1 MKIVATIFFLFIAV
15 ASFGGKRELDPIRKT
30 IRGFSKIDTAYIEPQ
45 HYNWS
50 LMGQATFNY
59 DYYRLESENGQSVT
73 FAPDIIAKVGPFF
86 GWRWVFLGYTFDLKN
101 IGIGDGGAK
110 REINFSIYSSQ
121 IGVDLFYRRT
131 GSDYKIRTSHLGDGI
146 DTERLRNVDFDGMKV
161 GITGINAY
169 YIFNHNRFSYPAAFA
184 QSTIQ
189 KISCGSW
196 MLGGG
201 YTHHSLQ
208 LNYDKL
214 QETVDER
221 IGKDKVAIDSS
232 LMFSSVKYND
242 ISVSLGYGYNWV
254 FARNWLFA
262 SSLSAALAYKKA
274 TGQMNTEGQRK
285 SLTGF
290 DLNNF
295 NVDGILRLGLVYNN
309 MRWYAGSSLIVHA
322 YNYNKQRFATN
333 NIFGNLNI
341 YVGVNFGA
349 RGKYKKTKR

>member
-1 MKIVATIFFLFIAV
+1 MKIVATIIFFLISM
-15 ASFGGKRELDPIRKT
+15 ASFAGKRELDPLRKT
-30 IRGFSKIDTAYIEPQ
+30 IRGFSAIDTAYIEPQ

-101 IGIGDGGAK
+101 IGFGNGGAK

-131 GSDYKIRTSHLGDGI
+131 GSDYKIRTSHLGNGI
-146 DTERLRNVDFDGMKV
+146 DTERLRNIDFDGLEV

-201 YTHHSLQ
+201 YTHHT
-208 LNYDKL
+208 LNLDYEKL
-214 QETVDER
+214 QQTVDNQ
-221 IGKDKVAIDSS
+221 IGKDEVKIDSS
-232 LMFSSVKYND
+232 LMYSTVKYND
-242 ISVSLGYGYNWV
+242 INVSLGYGYNWV
-254 FARNWLFA
+254 FAKNWLLA
-262 SSLSAALAYKKA
+262 SSLSAALAYKSATSQMTNEGMKKA
-274 TGQMNTEGQRK
+274 NRN
-285 SLTGF
+285 F
-290 DLNNF
+290 DLKNF
-295 NVDGILRLGLVYNN
+295 NVDGIIRLGLVYNN
-309 MRWYAGSSLIVHA
+309 MDWYAGSSLIVHA
-322 YNYNKQRFATN
+322 YNYNKTRFATN

-341 YVGVNFGA
+341 YVGFNFGK
-349 RGKYKKTKR
+349 RNKYKKK

>member
-1 MKIVATIFFLFIAV
+1 MLVLSAFADN
-15 ASFGGKRELDPIRKT
+15 RELGTIRKT

-59 DYYRLESENGQSVT
+59 DYYILRSAEGQTVT

-86 GWRWVFLGYTFDLKN
+86 GWRWIFLGYTFDLKN
-101 IGIGDGGAK
+101 IGLGSGGAK
-110 REINFSIYSSQ
+110 REIDFSIYSSQ

-146 DTERLRNVDFDGMKV
+146 DTERLRNVDFDGLKV

-201 YTHHSLQ
+201 YTHHSLN
-208 LNYDKL
+208 LDYEKL
-214 QETVDER
+214 QQTVDNQ
-221 IGKDKVAIDSS
+221 IGNDKVKIDSS
-232 LMFSSVKYND
+232 LMYSSVKYDD

-254 FARNWLFA
+254 FAKNWLFA
-262 SSLSAALAYKKA
+262 SSLSAALAYKNA
-274 TGQMNTEGQRK
+274 TSQMTTEGMKKAERN
-285 SLTGF
+285 F
-290 DLNNF
+290 DLKNF
-295 NVDGILRLGLVYNN
+295 NVDGIIRLGLVYNN
-309 MRWYAGSSLIVHA
+309 MDWYAGSSLIVHA
-322 YNYNKQRFATN
+322 YNYNKARFATN
-333 NIFGNLNI
+333 NIFGNLNV
-341 YVGVNFGA
+341 YVGFNFGKKN
-349 RGKYKKTKR
+349 RYKKK